1 MCSGI
6 SLLSKSLWPYHSL
19 KSRERERDKK
29 AREIEK
35 HSKCQPGI
43 LSRGAQKINT
53 SQLGNLED
61 FP

>member
-6 SLLSKSLWPYHSL
+6 RLLSKSLWLYHSL
-19 KSRERERDKK
+19 KSRERQKRERE
-29 AREIEK
+29 REIEK
-35 HSKCQPGI
+35 RSKCQPDI